1 MAKAVQ
7 KIIKLYNLGET
18 GRLVKGIEIGLGIQV
33 IGMGLGGRTG
43 MRVGPVGASMIVK
56 GLGVGIIRVA
66 VVGGARITVEIGGAE
81 IGMIIN
87 HETVEK
93 LLNKVAATLK
103 AHQVQI

>member
-43 MRVGPVGASMIVK
+43 MRAGPVGVSMTVS
-56 GLGVGIIRVA
+56 GLGGGIIRV
-66 VVGGARITVEIGGAE
+66 VVEGARIIAGIGGAE